1 MPFIPLRPRAFL
13 FHLSVSATMALAALA
28 LVFLVWYPAPL
39 HEAVGV
45 THIFLL
51 LLGVDV
57 VIGPCLTA
65 VVARPGKERK
75 KLFFDISI
83 IATVQLAAFLYG
95 MHTVA
100 EGRPLWLVLNVDRF
114 TLARA
119 PDIDTRRLD
128 DALPEYRQARWDGPQ
143 WVFAPLPADL
153 ETSNSL
159 AMESALGGPDIYQR
173 PEFYRPL
180 AEGRALMQA
189 KALPLDKLKPLNAED
204 DVRRVLA
211 AHPDADA
218 WLPLMSKVQ
227 PMVVLLRKEEGE
239 VVAIVDLRPW

>member
-1 MPFIPLRPRAFL
+1 MFSIPSRLRAFL
-13 FHLSVSATMALAALA
+13 LHLMVSSMMALTALA
-28 LVFLVWYPAPL
+28 LVFRIWYPAPL

-57 VIGPCLTA
+57 IIGPCLTA

-75 KLFFDISI
+75 KLVCDIGI
-83 IATVQLAAFLYG
+83 IVTVQLSAFLYG

-100 EGRPLWLVLNVDRF
+100 EGRPLWLVFSLDRF
-114 TLARA
+114 DLVRSL
-119 PDIDTRRLD
+119 DVDTRRLD
-128 DALPEYRQARWDGPQ
+128 DAPPEYRQPRWDGPQ
-143 WVFAPLPADL
+143 WTFAPLPADV
-153 ETSNSL
+153 ETVSTL
-159 AMESALGGPDIYQR
+159 TMESAFGGPDVYQR
-173 PEFYRPL
+173 PEFYRPF
-180 AEGRALMQA
+180 AEGRALMQT

-204 DVRRVLA
+204 DVWRVLA

-218 WLPLMSKVQ
+218 WLPLMSNAQ
-227 PMVVLLRKEEGE
+227 PMVVLLRKEEGK

>member
-1 MPFIPLRPRAFL
+1 
-13 FHLSVSATMALAALA
+13 MALAALA
-28 LVFLVWYPAPL
+28 LVFLLWYPAPL

-57 VIGPCLTA
+57 IIGPCLTA

-75 KLFFDISI
+75 KLLFDISI
-83 IATVQLAAFLYG
+83 IVTVQLAAFLYG

-114 TLARA
+114 TLVRA
-119 PDIDTRRLD
+119 PDMDTRRLD
-128 DALPEYRQARWDGPQ
+128 DALPEYRQPRWDGPQ
-143 WVFAPLPADL
+143 WVFAPLPTDL
-153 ETSNSL
+153 EASNAL
-159 AMESALGGPDIYQR
+159 TFESVFDGVDIYQR

-180 AEGRALMQA
+180 AEGRSLMQA
-189 KALPLDKLKPLNAED
+189 KALPLDKLEPLNAED
-204 DVRRVLA
+204 DVRRILD

-218 WLPLMSKVQ
+218 WLPLMSKQ
-227 PMVVLLRKEEGE
+227 PMVVLLRKEEGK